1 MSEASNFRGIL
12 IDGRYEI
19 RDQLA
24 RGGMA
29 TVYSALDTRLD
40 RMVAVKIMHPHL
52 AQDEDFV
59 SRFIREA
66 KSAASITHPNIIAI
80 HDQGWHQ
87 GGPPAVFMVMEYV
100 DGPTLRDLIRERGRL
115 TITESLGILESVLAG
130 LTAAHRVGIVHRDIK
145 PENVIL
151 AEDGRIKV
159 ADFGLARAL
168 SGATTLTQDAG
179 LVIGTIAYLSPELVE
194 RGIADARSDV
204 YSCGILLYEMIT
216 GRKPF
221 DGETPIQ
228 VAYQHVNHDVPAPS
242 KIIPSIPVA
251 VDAIVRRA
259 TSRDPDL
266 RPRDAMQFMRE
277 IQTIT
282 TQLDDAQPSENFS
295 QAESEVIPGN
305 TMDSSPSIK
314 KSKTKPR
321 YRRRRVLVLI
331 ALAFALGIG
340 TWYTV
345 LGPGADVAT
354 PSLVGQ
360 TLEEAK
366 NEIDLSGLTLAQ
378 SSSQFSEDIPAGR
391 IIKSSPSGGV
401 QVAKGSE
408 VKIIVSKGPER
419 FTVPTLTG
427 LSLTEATSL
436 LIDNNL
442 KISTLATQYD
452 EKVPLGYIVSS
463 SPSYG
468 TKLKRNSV
476 VGVIVSKGIEEVAI
490 ESFVGKLSDQALSQ
504 LKESGFTVV
513 IQSDYSNSISA
524 GRVISQVPSTG
535 KLAKGSKVALVVSKG
550 PNLITV
556 PNVVKNLTGAQAGKI
571 LEDLGLTFKPNILK
585 RNGPGKV
592 IGQSIKAGTKV
603 KPGTLVLLDI
613 Y

>member
-1 MSEASNFRGIL
+1 M
-12 IDGRYEI
+12 
-19 RDQLA
+19 
-24 RGGMA
+24 
-29 TVYSALDTRLD
+29 
-40 RMVAVKIMHPHL
+40 
-52 AQDEDFV
+52 
-59 SRFIREA
+59 
-66 KSAASITHPNIIAI
+66 
-80 HDQGWHQ
+80 
-87 GGPPAVFMVMEYV
+87 
-100 DGPTLRDLIRERGRL
+100 
-115 TITESLGILESVLAG
+115 
-130 LTAAHRVGIVHRDIK
+130 
-145 PENVIL
+145 
-151 AEDGRIKV
+151 
-159 ADFGLARAL
+159 
-168 SGATTLTQDAG
+168 
-179 LVIGTIAYLSPELVE
+179 
-194 RGIADARSDV
+194 
-204 YSCGILLYEMIT
+204 
-216 GRKPF
+216 
-221 DGETPIQ
+221 
-228 VAYQHVNHDVPAPS
+228 NHDVPAPS

-282 TQLDDAQPSENFS
+282 TQLDDAQPSENLS
-295 QAESEVIPGN
+295 QTVSEVLPEKTID
-305 TMDSSPSIK
+305 TSPSIK

-331 ALAFALGIG
+331 SLAFALGLG

-360 TLEEAK
+360 TLDEAK
-366 NEIDLSGLTLAQ
+366 KEIQKSGLTLAQ

-436 LIDNNL
+436 LGDNNL
-442 KISTLATQYD
+442 KISTLATQFD
-452 EKVPLGYIVSS
+452 EKVPLGYIISS
-463 SPSYG
+463 SPSNG
-468 TKLKRNSV
+468 SKLKRNSV
-476 VGVIVSKGIEEVAI
+476 VGVIVSKGVEEIAI
-490 ESFVGKLSDQALSQ
+490 QSFVGKLSDQAISQ

-524 GRVISQVPSTG
+524 GRVISQVPATG

-550 PNLITV
+550 PSLITV

-585 RNGPGKV
+585 KNGTGKV

-603 KPGTLVLLDI
+603 KPGSLVILDI

>member
-1 MSEASNFRGIL
+1 
-12 IDGRYEI
+12 
-19 RDQLA
+19 
-24 RGGMA
+24 
-29 TVYSALDTRLD
+29 
-40 RMVAVKIMHPHL
+40 
-52 AQDEDFV
+52 
-59 SRFIREA
+59 
-66 KSAASITHPNIIAI
+66 
-80 HDQGWHQ
+80 
-87 GGPPAVFMVMEYV
+87 VF
-100 DGPTLRDLIRERGRL
+100 
-115 TITESLGILESVLAG
+115 
-130 LTAAHRVGIVHRDIK
+130 
-145 PENVIL
+145 
-151 AEDGRIKV
+151 
-159 ADFGLARAL
+159 
-168 SGATTLTQDAG
+168 
-179 LVIGTIAYLSPELVE
+179 
-194 RGIADARSDV
+194 
-204 YSCGILLYEMIT
+204 
-216 GRKPF
+216 
-221 DGETPIQ
+221 
-228 VAYQHVNHDVPAPS
+228 
-242 KIIPSIPVA
+242 
-251 VDAIVRRA
+251 
-259 TSRDPDL
+259 
-266 RPRDAMQFMRE
+266 
-277 IQTIT
+277 
-282 TQLDDAQPSENFS
+282 
-295 QAESEVIPGN
+295 
-305 TMDSSPSIK
+305 
-314 KSKTKPR
+314 
-321 YRRRRVLVLI
+321 VLI

-436 LIDNNL
+436 LSDNNL

-571 LEDLGLTFKPNILK
+571 LEDLGLTFKPNVLK
-585 RNGPGKV
+585 KNGPGKV